1 MDQYFGTKELYEV
14 VLRAKVPMR
23 FGSRQLEEG
32 EPVLYFENVTMSV
45 LSEKNS
51 PIMARGGWANL
62 PRVIWE
68 DRSEV

>member
-51 PIMARGGWANL
+51 PIMARGGWSNL